1 MWKGADQMAYIVFF
15 DTEIQP
21 ESGQILDIGA
31 LRDDGIQFHS
41 QSISS
46 FFEFVKG
53 TSFFCGH
60 NIIAH
65 DLHYVDAQLS
75 ASAPNYLAI
84 DTLCLSPLL
93 FPMRPYHKLVKDDK
107 LQSGSLNNPLNDAIK
122 AKQLFDDEISAYR
135 RLPAKLRRIFCG
147 LLSGTKEFFGFF
159 RLMNEQPSLDPEGDI
174 REYFHSKICTSVDLS
189 MLIRRAPIE
198 LAYTLA
204 LVNTHDRHSVPPAW
218 VLRNY
223 PRINNVIRMLRHT
236 PCAKGC
242 PYCSRK
248 LDVTARLKDIF
259 GFDSSEP
266 ITANPYRK
274 RPPGP
279 LWRAVPSWPFSPPA
293 AVNPSPSSSPL

>member
-1 MWKGADQMAYIVFF
+1 MAYIVFF

-21 ESGQILDIGA
+21 ESEKILDIGA
-31 LRDDGIQFHS
+31 LCDNGAQFHS

-46 FFEFVKG
+46 FSEFVKG

-135 RLPAKLRRIFCG
+135 RLPAKLRRIFAPMSC
-147 LLSGTKEFFGFF
+147 SEKSSATWHWYTPISRVFSPKELERVHLPPKTDF
-159 RLMNEQPSLDPEGDI
+159 R
-174 REYFHSKICTSVDLS
+174 F
-189 MLIRRAPIE
+189 
-198 LAYTLA
+198 
-204 LVNTHDRHSVPPAW
+204 
-218 VLRNY
+218 
-223 PRINNVIRMLRHT
+223 
-236 PCAKGC
+236 CA
-242 PYCSRK
+242 R
-248 LDVTARLKDIF
+248 
-259 GFDSSEP
+259 SS
-266 ITANPYRK
+266 ARK
-274 RPPGP
+274 RY
-279 LWRAVPSWPFSPPA
+279 LIPA
-293 AVNPSPSSSPL
+293 AFSSTPLPASLEKSARY